1 MIGTLLI
8 LGPQRP
14 SGNLSTALAGVGVS
28 GRVAL
33 ITAGWRH
40 DESELDAL
48 RADLRGGI
56 GCETVHLPLY
66 RWFDECMSGSP
77 DLAAAWRLQ
86 RDRVL
91 AFKALYRVRLASD
104 FNVVQQLRARQVR
117 NADVHDAELADA
129 GRVLRELDARVAER
143 LDAYRRS
150 AGVVSEPWTHP
161 AVAPL
166 HARIA
171 ETLDGCAAVAV
182 AGGHAAVLLNRLRFF
197 GLRTLLPGMLA
208 RGGVVAAWS
217 AGAMALTE
225 RVVLYY
231 DDPPEGPSEPEI
243 LDRGLGLLRGR
254 VLFPH
259 ARRRLRLDQP
269 GRLQQLQARF
279 GTCLGLENGAL
290 IQVQDGV
297 WQDRSVPGSLLHL
310 ALAEGGS

>member
-1 MIGTLLI
+1 MLGTLLI

-14 SGNLSTALAGVGVS
+14 SGNLSTALAGAGVA

-40 DESELDAL
+40 DEGETDAL
-48 RADLRGGI
+48 RADLRGGV
-56 GCETVHLPLY
+56 GGDTVHLPLY
-66 RWFDECMSGSP
+66 RWFDECMASAP
-77 DLAAAWRLQ
+77 DLAAAWREQ

-91 AFKALYRVRLASD
+91 AFKALYRVRLAAD
-104 FNVVQQLRARQVR
+104 FDVVQQLHARPVR
-117 NADVHDAELADA
+117 VAHVHDTELEDA
-129 GRVLRELDARVAER
+129 GRVLRELDARVPER
-143 LDAYRRS
+143 LDAYRSS
-150 AGVVSEPWTHP
+150 AGLASQPWTHP
-161 AVAPL
+161 VVAPL

-197 GLRTLLPGMLA
+197 GLGALLPNVLA

-225 RVVLYY
+225 RVVLFY

-243 LDRGLGLLRGR
+243 LDRGLGLLRGH

-279 GTCLGLENGAL
+279 GVCLGLENGAL
-290 IQVQDGV
+290 MEVRDGV
-297 WQDRSVPGSLLHL
+297 WRDRSVPGSLLRL
-310 ALAEGGS
+310 VPAEATP